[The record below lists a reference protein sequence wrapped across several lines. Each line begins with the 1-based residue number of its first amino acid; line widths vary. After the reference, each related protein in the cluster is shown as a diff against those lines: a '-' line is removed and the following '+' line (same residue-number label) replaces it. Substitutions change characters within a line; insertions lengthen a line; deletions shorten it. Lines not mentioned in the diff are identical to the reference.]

1 MGILSVDL
9 NNIID
14 LDDTNYYEDYP
25 RTVIHVRLLSWHSKF
40 EKRNTESIE
49 MMRLVLARR

>member
-9 NNIID
+9 NNIIN

-25 RTVIHVRLLSWHSKF
+25 RTVIYVRLLSWHSKF
-40 EKRNTESIE
+40 EIRNTESTE